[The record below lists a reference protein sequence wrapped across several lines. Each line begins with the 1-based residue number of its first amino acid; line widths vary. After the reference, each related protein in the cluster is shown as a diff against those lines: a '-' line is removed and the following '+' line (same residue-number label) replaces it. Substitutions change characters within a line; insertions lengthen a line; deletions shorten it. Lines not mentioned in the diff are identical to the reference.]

1 MKFFVLVEHE
11 RKYTRCLERNKI
23 IIDPFRKVQIARKI
37 WQKYF
42 WKTRALLT
50 MLINWETKK
59 KKGTKK
65 KKRDNIERTK
75 TPKQDFSLKS
85 NSYCSRE
92 KGLSFIQSWSTG
104 ALQIISIK
112 AWSFLTD
119 SPTGRDTCARVIR
132 EKKKTIA
139 PGRNVGDR
147 FEKL

>member
-1 MKFFVLVEHE
+1 MQDK
-11 RKYTRCLERNKI
+11 
-23 IIDPFRKVQIARKI
+23 AKI

-132 EKKKTIA
+132 EKKNHCTRTKRGGSIRKAITSWSVNSEPI
-139 PGRNVGDR
+139 
-147 FEKL
+147 KISI

>member
-1 MKFFVLVEHE
+1 MAKIFLKNKSTPDNVDKL
-11 RKYTRCLERNKI
+11 RN
-23 IIDPFRKVQIARKI
+23 
-37 WQKYF
+37 
-42 WKTRALLT
+42 
-50 MLINWETKK
+50 KK

-112 AWSFLTD
+112 A
-119 SPTGRDTCARVIR
+119 
-132 EKKKTIA
+132 
-139 PGRNVGDR
+139 
-147 FEKL
+147 